1 MKWQVIKNRVRRG
14 LRRIVVYGI
23 YLTVVFLLVS
33 FILFQIPAV
42 QEGLAARYLRDLRNV
57 IGFDITAG
65 SLYLTWYDRL
75 VIHDLLIKDPEGNAM
90 ISASTVSINFRIG
103 SLTQDNAFNIDGA
116 GIDSAR
122 VYLVNIQ
129 ESDTSRNL
137 NMNVFINRINSMS
150 AGSGGKTPLVNI
162 GEIALQ
168 RSHFTYNDN
177 DSDSIKYGFDYRHFA
192 VDLDDGELT
201 QFKVIGDTIQFN
213 VNSLLALDRTTG
225 LDVKNLQTFFRISQ
239 GGLEF
244 HKLHAEAGNS
254 IINDSIVFTYKSL
267 RDLNDFNNKVSMVA
281 RLRETRLDPH
291 DLSLF
296 APGAEKIGQPVYLS
310 GNLSGR
316 VKRLSYRNMKV
327 RFGHTEVE
335 GRLEMD
341 GLPAFNETFI
351 RLSLSKGTID
361 VNDLAFAFPA
371 PVYSRLKPLG
381 KFLLTGTFTG
391 FVNDFVANAD
401 LNSPMGI
408 VRSNVNL
415 KVDER
420 NFDNSLYHGTIVMTD
435 FHLGEYLSDTTLL
448 QRVSLSGTVNGKGL
462 TYSTANLLLVGNV
475 QSIGVRG
482 YNYTNIK
489 TDARFASQFFSGDLT
504 INDPNLKFKAEGSID
519 FRKGTNLV
527 KIKATL
533 DTAFLDK
540 VKISSKPLFVR
551 SYIDIN
557 SRGLHIDSLFGD
569 ALLRDTKIVY
579 NEKTLELDSIHVYSA
594 LNADERSIT
603 VRSSLFDASLKG
615 NYYNSTLFT
624 DIGKFYEE
632 FLLSIRNNKEALAA
646 YYSDKRRGGLTYDAN
661 FNMVIHD
668 LSPIADLTNLDLAIS
683 DGTVVDGRFSN
694 SLTSI
699 FQLFSSIDTLVYG
712 GKMFLGNEFEF
723 TGSKIRDSANVLAM
737 VTARSAQQRFTS
749 AFETKDLLLE
759 GIWNMDHVE
768 VGLDLDQIR
777 MNNSVRLRA
786 EVDFLSDSTRIR
798 ILPSNIR
805 VLDKQWQADPR
816 NMILFRG
823 KEISVSNLELHNDST
838 SVMIDGAIS
847 RDATLPVTL
856 AVNNLALDLLDNFS
870 SEHFEGAMNGTITAK
885 NLYDTPEF
893 QSDMRV
899 KEFKIN
905 DLLIGDITGISL
917 WNPDTRKFDIDL
929 SIDRHGER
937 TIDIAGTYDPSVSEN
952 PLDAEA
958 RFKDARL
965 HILGPL
971 MRGLFS
977 EIDGELTGSYAIR
990 GTVLHPAITG
1000 VGNIKGGQMK
1010 VDYLGTLYYF
1020 EGGMGM
1026 TPNQF
1031 VFENWDVTDVM
1042 GNKGT
1047 IRGYVAHK
1055 NFGKFTINL
1064 DGKFT
1069 DFQVLNTTARDN
1081 DLFYGQGFA
1090 TGDLNIFG
1098 PSSNLKISATART
1111 EANSKLFI
1119 PISGTSEVDKKDFI
1133 TFSHFTDSL
1142 AFHGA
1147 TTESRRRELSGV
1159 ALELNLE
1166 ITPAAYAEII
1176 FDIKAGD
1183 IIRGRGNG
1191 DILIQMDTKGEFNM
1205 FGGIQF
1211 TEGAYNFTLYDLI
1224 NKEFSIKPG
1233 SRLTWYGDP
1242 YQGIMNVTASY
1253 RQLTSLAPMYDKDPD
1268 LQAEPAIK
1276 RKYPVEVL
1284 LKLEGA
1290 MLSPLISF
1298 DLVANDLPNNVSVEG
1313 RGPVRLAF
1321 DFDAFKARL
1330 DEQELKRQV
1339 FSLIILRRLSPLDAF
1354 STNGSLSLANSVSEL
1369 LSNQLSYWLTQVD
1382 QNLEIDLD
1390 LGALDAEAF
1399 NTFQL
1404 RLSYSFLNGRLR
1416 ITRDGTF
1423 TSQNEQQQSV
1433 AAIVGDWTVD
1443 YLLTPD
1449 GKFKVKMYSR
1459 SNFNAVS
1466 SSLGGQTAM
1475 TTGVSLLHTQN
1486 FNEVKDLLRG
1496 ARERRRQEALKE
1508 EDDSADQDGGN

>member
-1 MKWQVIKNRVRRG
+1 MKWQVIKNRVRLG
-14 LRRIVVYGI
+14 LRRVLAYGI
-23 YLTVVFLLVS
+23 YLTIVFLLGS
-33 FILFQIPAV
+33 FIILQIPAV
-42 QEGLAARYLRDLRNV
+42 QEALASRYLRDLRNV
-57 IGFDITAG
+57 IGFDVTAG
-65 SLYLTWYDRL
+65 SLYLKWYDRL
-75 VIHDLLIKDPEGNAM
+75 VIHDVMIKDPEGNAM
-90 ISASTVSINFRIG
+90 ISASSLSINFRIG
-103 SLTQDNAFNIDGA
+103 SLLQGNAFNIDGA
-116 GIDSAR
+116 TIDSAR

-137 NMNVFINRINSMS
+137 NINVFINRINSMS

-177 DSDSIKYGFDYRHFA
+177 DSDSIRRAFDYRHFA
-192 VDLDDGELT
+192 VELDDGDLT

-213 VNSLLALDRTTG
+213 VNSLLALDRATG
-225 LDVKNLQTFFRISQ
+225 LDVKSLQTFFRISQ
-239 GGLEF
+239 SGLEF
-244 HKLHAEAGNS
+244 HKLHLEAGHS
-254 IINDSIVFTYKSL
+254 VINDSIVFTYKSQ
-267 RDLNDFNNKVSMVA
+267 RDLNDFNNKVSMAA
-281 RLRETRLDPH
+281 RLRETVLDPH

-296 APGAEKIGQPVYLS
+296 APGAEEIGQPLHLS
-310 GNLSGR
+310 GNITGR
-316 VKRLSYRNMKV
+316 VKRLSYRNMRV
-327 RFGHTEVE
+327 GFGNTKVE
-335 GRLEMD
+335 GRLDMD

-351 RLSLSKGTID
+351 RLSMSRGSID

-371 PVYSRLKPLG
+371 AVFQRLQPLG
-381 KFLLTGTFTG
+381 KFLLSGTFTG
-391 FVNDFVANAD
+391 FVNDFVANAN

-408 VRSNVNL
+408 VSSNVNL
-415 KVDER
+415 KVDEE
-420 NFDNSLYHGTIVMTD
+420 NFNNSLYHGTVVMSD
-435 FHLGEYLSDTTLL
+435 FHLGEYLGDTTLL
-448 QRVSLSGTVNGKGL
+448 QRVTLNGKVNGKGL

-489 TDARFASQFFSGDLT
+489 TDARFASQFFSGALT
-504 INDPNLKFKAEGSID
+504 INDPNLKFRAEGSID
-519 FRKGTNLV
+519 FRKGTNMV
-527 KIKATL
+527 RIKATL
-533 DTAFLDK
+533 DTAFVEKL
-540 VKISSKPLFVR
+540 KITSQPLFVR

-579 NEKTLELDSIHVYSA
+579 NQKTLELDSIHLFSS
-594 LNADERSIT
+594 LNADERSIR

-615 NYYNSTLFT
+615 NYYNSTLFS
-624 DIGKFYEE
+624 DLGRFYNE
-632 FLLSIRNNKEALAA
+632 FLLSIRNDKESIAS
-646 YYSDKRRGGLTYDAN
+646 YYSDKRRSGQAYDAN

-668 LSPIADLTNLDLAIS
+668 VRPLADLTRLDFSIS
-683 DGTVVDGRFSN
+683 EGTVVDGRFSN
-694 SLTSI
+694 GLTTI
-699 FQLFSSIDTLVYG
+699 FQLFSSIDTLVYR
-712 GKMFLGNEFEF
+712 GKIFRGNEFEF

-737 VTARSAQQRFTS
+737 VTARSASQHFSS

-759 GIWNMDHVE
+759 GIWNMDHVD
-768 VGLDLDQIR
+768 VGLDLDQVR
-777 MNNSVRLRA
+777 MDNSMRLRA

-798 ILPSNIR
+798 ILPSNIK
-805 VLDKQWQADPR
+805 VLEEQWQADTR
-816 NMILFRG
+816 NVILFRG
-823 KEISVSNLELHNDST
+823 KEIRISNLELHHDST
-838 SVMIDGAIS
+838 SVMIDGNVS
-847 RDATLPVTL
+847 RDGTLPVVLT
-856 AVNNLALDLLDNFS
+856 VNNLGLGLLDNFS
-870 SEHFEGAMNGTITAK
+870 SEQFKGIMNGTLTAR
-885 NLYDTPEF
+885 NLYGRPEF

-899 KEFKIN
+899 HELMVN
-905 DLLIGDITGISL
+905 DLLIGDVTGISL

-929 SIDRHGER
+929 SIDRQGER
-937 TIDIAGTYDPSVSEN
+937 TIDVAGTYDPTVTDN

-965 HILGPL
+965 HLLGPL

-977 EIDGELTGSYAIR
+977 EIDGELTGVYSIA
-990 GTVLHPAITG
+990 GTFQRPAITG
-1000 VGNIKGGQMK
+1000 VGTIKSGQLK

-1020 EGGMGM
+1020 DGALGM

-1031 VFENWDVTDVM
+1031 VFEDWQVTDVL
-1042 GNKGT
+1042 GNKGSL
-1047 IRGYVAHK
+1047 RGYVAHK

-1069 DFQVLNTTARDN
+1069 NFQVLNTTSRDN

-1133 TFSHFTDSL
+1133 TFAHFTDSL
-1142 AFHGA
+1142 GFEGS
-1147 TTESRRRELSGV
+1147 TKESRRRELSGV
-1159 ALELNLE
+1159 ALDLNLE

-1242 YQGIMNVTASY
+1242 YQGIMNITASY
-1253 RQLTSLAPMYDKDPD
+1253 RQLTSLAPIYDKDPV

-1290 MLSPLISF
+1290 MLSPLINF

-1313 RGPVRLAF
+1313 RGPVRLSF

-1354 STNGSLSLANSVSEL
+1354 STSGSLANSVSEL
-1369 LSNQLSYWLTQVD
+1369 LSNQLSYWLGQVD

-1416 ITRDGTF
+1416 ITRDGAF
-1423 TSQNEQQQSV
+1423 SSQNDQQQSV

-1466 SSLGGQTAM
+1466 NSLGGQTAM

-1496 ARERRRQEALKE
+1496 ARERRRREILKE
-1508 EDDSADQDGGN
+1508 EDESADRDGGN